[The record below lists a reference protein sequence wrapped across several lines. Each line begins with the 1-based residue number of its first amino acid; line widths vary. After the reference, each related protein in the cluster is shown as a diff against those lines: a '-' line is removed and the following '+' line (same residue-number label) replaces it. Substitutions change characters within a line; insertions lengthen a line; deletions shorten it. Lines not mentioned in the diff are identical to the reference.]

1 MKSSC
6 VFISYDTET
15 GEGYAENLYYAL
27 KKNKSLLFCALK
39 NIKAGENLHI
49 NIDKAINECS
59 YFVLI
64 GTRGTLNSNEVKRE
78 VKLAK
83 SLNKKIIACKYKSL
97 DRTNFSDVLGIN
109 MSERQI
115 NFENKSELANAV
127 LLEIDFAEDMTD
139 ESINNIDLK
148 KLDKEDIRW
157 LYHSKGLCAV
167 VVETTKLINI
177 MLPYEKQKNNFIKR
191 RIVEQL
197 VQSIKYRSD
206 TLRRAGSYSK
216 TFNNKVVQLSLDIQK
231 AFHEDDFANLK
242 ETLLKFHDVLNIRLD
257 KFFKEARL

>member
-1 MKSSC
+1 
-6 VFISYDTET
+6 
-15 GEGYAENLYYAL
+15 
-27 KKNKSLLFCALK
+27 
-39 NIKAGENLHI
+39 
-49 NIDKAINECS
+49 
-59 YFVLI
+59 
-64 GTRGTLNSNEVKRE
+64 
-78 VKLAK
+78 
-83 SLNKKIIACKYKSL
+83 
-97 DRTNFSDVLGIN
+97 
-109 MSERQI
+109 
-115 NFENKSELANAV
+115 
-127 LLEIDFAEDMTD
+127 
-139 ESINNIDLK
+139 
-148 KLDKEDIRW
+148 
-157 LYHSKGLCAV
+157 
-167 VVETTKLINI
+167 